1 MKFNRF
7 LIICFI
13 LLLNIATVVAVDAD
27 DAVMA
32 VDDGS
37 YVQAVNHDDILE
49 TADENAHSAQEDIDI
64 ETSSSDAEV
73 LADSDD
79 GTFTSL
85 QKMIDDAEEGSVI
98 SLDKDYAYDEGF
110 SVRGIKIDKDLTING
125 NGHTIDGLS
134 KSRIFLL
141 KMGLITNNKI
151 TLNNIKFING
161 NSDLYGGAIFNY
173 ANLTINNCEF
183 SSNNAK
189 IAGGAI
195 SSVGHLDCINSKFTK
210 NIADDGGAVFC
221 LSQEGNIS
229 YLFNFPSYLSL
240 SLLNDTISSCVFTS
254 NTANGRGGGA
264 IYAFGNINIK
274 SSTFTSNKAGE
285 KGGAVFGNKDLYIS
299 NSKFTSNTASKYGG
313 AVYFKCHGN
322 SGHYD
327 SNKNW
332 VSEVEY
338 YNNLIQSSTFTK
350 NSATKGGAIYG
361 FKSSSSD
368 SHSAKAVKCTPQA
381 NAYSTI

>member
-221 LSQEGNIS
+221 LSPKLHLDLVNLFNDTTQEGNIS

-240 SLLNDTISSCVFTS
+240 SLLNDTISSCVFNPQHSLQTKQVKKEEQYLE
-254 NTANGRGGGA
+254 TR
-264 IYAFGNINIK
+264 IY
-274 SSTFTSNKAGE
+274 T
-285 KGGAVFGNKDLYIS
+285 
-299 NSKFTSNTASKYGG
+299 
-313 AVYFKCHGN
+313 
-322 SGHYD
+322 
-327 SNKNW
+327 
-332 VSEVEY
+332 
-338 YNNLIQSSTFTK
+338 
-350 NSATKGGAIYG
+350 
-361 FKSSSSD
+361 
-368 SHSAKAVKCTPQA
+368 
-381 NAYSTI
+381 